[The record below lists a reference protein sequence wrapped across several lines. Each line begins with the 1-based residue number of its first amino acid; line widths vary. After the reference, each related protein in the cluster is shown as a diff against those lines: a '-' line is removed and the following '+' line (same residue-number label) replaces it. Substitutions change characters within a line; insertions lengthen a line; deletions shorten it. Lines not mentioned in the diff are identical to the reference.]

1 MSHSGSDA
9 AAASDSGLRRLFT
22 GQTDYD
28 FVGRSRQWLLVSA
41 VLLLLAVAGA
51 GIRGVNF
58 SIEFTGGTVFLVE
71 QAGQDFDP
79 DELRSAVSEQVEGAV
94 LADRLEDPESGAIA
108 AQVTTPALGEV
119 AGEQERA
126 VQATI
131 AEMTGVEPADVSR
144 DSVGP
149 RWGQQVTQRALY
161 ALAAFLALVSGY
173 IALRFEWRMA
183 AAAFLTLLHDIVLT
197 AGVYAL
203 VGFEVSPASVIALL
217 TILGYSLYDTVV
229 VFDRVSEDATGLG
242 PTATR
247 TYGEIAN
254 GALNRVLVRSIS
266 TSVTSLLPVGSLLF
280 IGGQLLGADTLT
292 DLALALFVGMAV
304 GTYSSVFVA
313 TPLLVWFK
321 ERDPE
326 IAELKANII
335 SRRGG
340 SQAAALAGAG
350 GTGKGRAGDGSQ
362 GRPGRSGG
370 SGGARQAQRKKKKRA
385 PPSRGP

>member
-1 MSHSGSDA
+1 MSQA
-9 AAASDSGLRRLFT
+9 TKPDSGLRRLFT
-22 GQTDYD
+22 GQTDYE
-28 FVGRSRQWLLVSA
+28 FVGRSRQWMIVSA
-41 VLLLLAVAGA
+41 VLLLLAAIGVGV
-51 GIRGVNF
+51 RGVNF
-58 SIEFTGGTVFLVE
+58 SIEFTGGTAFLVE
-71 QAGQDFDP
+71 QAEQDFDP
-79 DELRSAVSEQVEGAV
+79 DELRTAVSEQVEGAV
-94 LADRLEDPESGAIA
+94 LADRLEDPQTGEIA
-108 AQVTTPALGEV
+108 AQVTTPTLGQV
-119 AGEQERA
+119 GGEQERA

-131 AEMTGVEPADVSR
+131 AEITGVEPGEVSR

-149 RWGQQVTQRALY
+149 RWGQQVTERALY

-183 AAAFLTLLHDIVLT
+183 AAAFLTLLHDILLT
-197 AGVYAL
+197 VGVYAL

-229 VFDRVSEDATGLG
+229 VFDRVSEDTTGLG

-247 TYGEIAN
+247 TYGEFAN
-254 GALNRVLVRSIS
+254 SALNRVLVRSIS

-340 SQAAALAGAG
+340 AEAAALAGAG
-350 GTGKGRAGDGSQ
+350 GDRRGRAGTNS
-362 GRPGRSGG
+362 RSGRG
-370 SGGARQAQRKKKKRA
+370 RQAQRNKKKKKRA

>member
-1 MSHSGSDA
+1 MSSA
-9 AAASDSGLRRLFT
+9 TKPDSGMRRLFT
-22 GQTDYD
+22 GQPDYD
-28 FVGRSRQWLLVSA
+28 FVGRSRQWAVLSA
-41 VLLLLAVAGA
+41 VLLLVAVAGVGA
-51 GIRGVNF
+51 RGLNF
-58 SIEFTGGTVFLVE
+58 SIEFTGGTAFLVE
-71 QAGQDFDP
+71 QVEQDFDP
-79 DELRSAVSEQVEGAV
+79 DELRGAVNEQVEGDV
-94 LADRLEDPESGAIA
+94 LVDRLEDPQSGEIA
-108 AQVTTPALGEV
+108 AQVSTPALGEV
-119 AGEQERA
+119 GGEQERA

-131 AEMTGVEPADVSR
+131 AEATGVEPDEVSR

-149 RWGQQVTQRALY
+149 RWGEQVTERALY
-161 ALAAFLALVSGY
+161 ALVAFLALVSGY

-183 AAAFLTLLHDIVLT
+183 AAAFLTLLHDIVVT
-197 AGVYAL
+197 IGVYAL

-229 VFDRVSEDATGLG
+229 VFDRVSEDTAGLG

-247 TYGEIAN
+247 TYGELAN

-340 SQAAALAGAG
+340 SEAAALAGAE
-350 GTGKGRAGDGSQ
+350 GKGTRR
-362 GRPGRSGG
+362 GRTTRSGRSA
-370 SGGARQAQRKKKKRA
+370 GARQAQRQKKKKRA